1 VSSDASDLAAARDG
15 LADLTAA
22 FRDPATGELRQETM
36 IINMGPQHPSTHG
49 VLRLLLELDGE
60 TVITCKPVIGYLHTG
75 IEKNTEYRTWVQGVT
90 YVTRAD
96 YLSPFFNELGY
107 CLGVERLLGIEAPP
121 RAQVIRVLVCELNRV
136 ASHLVWLATAGLE
149 LGAVS
154 VMLYGFRERE
164 IILDLFEAITGL
176 RMNHAYIRPGGVVM
190 DLPEEGPEKL
200 RDLLRVLPGRID
212 DYETLLDDNPIWR
225 ERNEGVGVLTAEQA
239 LALGVTGP
247 ILRAAGVAADLRKDI
262 PYAGYE
268 TYDFEVP
275 VRAEADSYARY
286 RVRIEEMRQ
295 SLRIVEQAFA
305 RLDDTPGPVM
315 IGDPKV
321 GWPPTL
327 SIGPDG
333 IGNDPAYLR
342 HIMEES
348 MEALIHH
355 FKAVTQGV
363 AVPPGEVYSAVESP
377 RGELGF
383 HIVSTGEHR
392 PYRVKIRDPSFVN
405 VQALPAMI
413 EGYLVADSIAANAS
427 LDPVMGGVDR

>member
-1 VSSDASDLAAARDG
+1 VSRDTSDMAAARDG
-15 LADLTAA
+15 VTDLTAG
-22 FRDPATGELRQETM
+22 FRDPATGEFRQETM

-60 TVITCKPVIGYLHTG
+60 TVIRCKPVIGYLHTG
-75 IEKNTEYRTWVQGVT
+75 IEKNTEYRTWVQGVAF
-90 YVTRAD
+90 VTRAD

-121 RAQVIRVLVCELNRV
+121 RAQVIRVLVCELNRI
-136 ASHLVWLATAGLE
+136 ASHLIYLATGGLE

-176 RMNHAYIRPGGVVM
+176 RMNHAYIRPGGVLM
-190 DLPEEGPEKL
+190 DLPEEGPQKIRDIL
-200 RDLLRVLPGRID
+200 RILPGRID
-212 DYETLLDDNPIWR
+212 EYETLLDDNPIWR
-225 ERNEGVGVLTAEQA
+225 ERNEGVGVLRADEA

-247 ILRAAGVAADLRKDI
+247 VLRAAGVPADLRKDM

-268 TYDFEVP
+268 TYDFDVP
-275 VRAEADSYARY
+275 VRTEADAYARY
-286 RVRIEEMRQ
+286 RIRIEEMRE
-295 SLRIVEQAFA
+295 SLKIAQQAFE
-305 RLDDTPGPVM
+305 RLDETPGPVM
-315 IGDPKV
+315 VADPKV
-321 GWPPTL
+321 GWPPKL
-327 SIGPDG
+327 SVGPDG

-363 AVPPGEVYSAVESP
+363 EVPPGEVYSAVESP

-405 VQALPAMI
+405 LQALPAMI
-413 EGYLVADSIAANAS
+413 EGYLVADSVAANAS
-427 LDPVMGGVDR
+427 IDPVMGGVDR

>member
-1 VSSDASDLAAARDG
+1 M
-15 LADLTAA
+15 TAA